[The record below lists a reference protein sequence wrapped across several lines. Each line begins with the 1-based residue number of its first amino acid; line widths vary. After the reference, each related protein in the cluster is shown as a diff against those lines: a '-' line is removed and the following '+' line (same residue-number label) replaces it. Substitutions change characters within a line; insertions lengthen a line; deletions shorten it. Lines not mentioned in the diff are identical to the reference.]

1 MASPSSQVSSSSD
14 SPAKAEPSLLRRLN
28 EEKVISV
35 LRGEGALTRAEIVR
49 RTGLSHPTVS
59 KIVGELFEASM
70 VEEGELK
77 QPDLGRPG
85 KTVALANRESRV
97 FSLVIGAHRCSL
109 IPSGLDG
116 VLQQGEIEVFST
128 PNTYAG
134 LLKKV
139 TGILKDRISNNSAR
153 VLGLGICLP
162 GLLDAENETVLL
174 SPNLLWLEG
183 KQVGLDLEKNL
194 GFPAVLVPAMAAHY
208 LFESRHGG
216 ARGMEDF
223 VVVNYAGGLGI
234 AACNGGRLVDGRG
247 GLAGELGHITVDAE
261 GELCGCGNRGCLET
275 IASDRAVLNAVSKRM
290 GNSVTLSELIE
301 RVRSGDREFD
311 DIFEHAGR
319 YLAIGLAAAVN
330 IFNPQAIFIY
340 GKFLAAQDGLFERV
354 VVWTD
359 ERSLKLS
366 SAQCEIYQPARD
378 PHECQQIG
386 AAAAIIEKLTQSV
399 SNQRGVINEKGAA

>member
-1 MASPSSQVSSSSD
+1 M
-14 SPAKAEPSLLRRLN
+14 LRRLN
-28 EEKVISV
+28 EDKVIEV

-59 KIVGELFEASM
+59 KIVGGLFAASM
-70 VEEGELK
+70 VEEGALK

-116 VLQQGEIEVFST
+116 ILRQGEAEIFPT
-128 PNTYAG
+128 PDSYAG

-139 TGILKDRISNNSAR
+139 TGILKDRISQDPAR

-162 GLLDAENETVLL
+162 GLLDAKNETVLL
-174 SPNLLWLEG
+174 SPNLSWLVG
-183 KQVGLDLEKNL
+183 KKVGLDLEKRL
-194 GFPAVLVPAMAAHY
+194 GFPAVLTPSMAAHY
-208 LFESRHGG
+208 LFESRYGR

-247 GLAGELGHITVDAE
+247 GLAGELGHITVDAD

-275 IASDRAVLNAVSKRM
+275 VASDRAVLKAASKRV
-290 GNSVTLSELIE
+290 GKTLTLPEVIE
-301 RVRSGDREFD
+301 RAQSGDGEFD
-311 DIFEHAGR
+311 EILERAGR

-330 IFNPQAIFIY
+330 IFNPRAIFIY
-340 GKFLAAQDGLFERV
+340 GKFLAAQEGLFERV
-354 VVWTD
+354 VEWTH
-359 ERSLKLS
+359 ERALDLS
-366 SAQCEIYQPARD
+366 SAQCEIFQPQRD

-386 AAAAIIEKLTQSV
+386 AAAGIIEALTSAASAERRAQ
-399 SNQRGVINEKGAA
+399 KGAAA